1 MISYRLPIDRT
12 RATTAHL
19 SFNDVDFKTS
29 TLTKTTAFNPLE
41 MLDIFEQ
48 DRQIKVVE
56 RPVDTN
62 ITQYL
67 LAVSEQ
73 LNHGFKYV
81 VQANQALSSK
91 LLGDRA
97 LPELAGR
104 DSLLSDLDELCDLYL
119 DLIGCPEIGVRLEV
133 LNTAMC
139 PKFHIDRTGIRMLCT
154 YVGPGTQWL
163 DDQYADRSKLG
174 MASVH
179 TLDSDSG
186 LIKHPKGIHE
196 VPNFAIALLK
206 GSAWQGNQSRG
217 IIHRSPAVLAH
228 QTRILMS
235 IDAIW

>member
-1 MISYRLPIDRT
+1 MISYRLPTEKT

-19 SFNDVDFKTS
+19 HFNDVDFKS
-29 TLTKTTAFNPLE
+29 TTFTKTTAFNPLE

-67 LAVSEQ
+67 SAVTDQ
-73 LNHGFKYV
+73 LNHGFKYL
-81 VQANQALSSK
+81 VQANQVLSSK
-91 LLGDRA
+91 LLDDCV
-97 LPELAGR
+97 LPDLAGR
-104 DSLLSDLDELCDLYL
+104 AALLSDLDALCALYL

-139 PKFHIDRTGIRMLCT
+139 PKFHVDRTGIRMLCT

-174 MASVH
+174 MSS
-179 TLDSDSG
+179 TLTIDSDSG

-196 VPNFAIALLK
+196 VPEFAIAQLK
-206 GSAWQGNQSRG
+206 GSAWQGNHTRG
-217 IIHRSPAVLAH
+217 IIHRSPAVFEN

-235 IDAIW
+235 VDALW